1 MSLKHKI
8 VYWRMKR
15 NLSQRE
21 LADKIG
27 VSQQAVAKWE
37 VGSSKPTLDN
47 VKNIAD
53 ALDVALT
60 DLFDP

>member
-1 MSLKHKI
+1 MSMKHKI
-8 VYWRMKR
+8 VYWRLKR
-15 NLSQRE
+15 NMSQRE

-27 VSQQAVAKWE
+27 VSQAAVAKWE
-37 VGSSKPTLDN
+37 TGGSKPTLDN
-47 VKNIAD
+47 VKLMAD

>member
-8 VYWRMKR
+8 AYWRIKR

-27 VSQQAVAKWE
+27 VSQAAVAKWE
-37 VGSSKPTLDN
+37 TGGSKPTLDN
-47 VKNIAD
+47 VQNIAD

>member
-1 MSLKHKI
+1 MSLKHQI
-8 VYWRMKR
+8 VYWRIKR

-37 VGSSKPTLDN
+37 NGSSKPTLDN
-47 VKNIAD
+47 VQNIAD
-53 ALDVALT
+53 ALDVSLT

>member
-1 MSLKHKI
+1 MSLKHQI
-8 VYWRMKR
+8 VYWRIKR

-37 VGSSKPTLDN
+37 NGSSKPTLDN
-47 VKNIAD
+47 VQNIAD

>member
-8 VYWRMKR
+8 VYWRTKR

-21 LADKIG
+21 LGDKVG
-27 VSQQAVAKWE
+27 VSQAAVAKWE

-47 VKNIAD
+47 VKALAD

>member
-1 MSLKHKI
+1 MSLKHQI
-8 VYWRMKR
+8 AYWRMKR

-21 LADKIG
+21 LADKVG
-27 VSQQAVAKWE
+27 VSQAAVAKWE

-53 ALDVALT
+53 ALGVALT